1 MFELFVDH
9 YGGTEESNMSEL
21 FRKLDLD
28 GDGTLDYNEFLQAA
42 INH

>member
-9 YGGTEESNMSEL
+9 YGGTEENNYKEL

-28 GDGTLDYNEFLQAA
+28 GDGKLDYNEFL
-42 INH
+42 